1 MAWPKWDPNRRF
13 HWLRGDESDSPG
25 SDEHRAASQLLL
37 ESRSTVVLTG
47 AGISTPSG
55 IPDFRSPGSGLWE
68 FVDPA
73 DVASIWGFRAD
84 PARFYRW
91 IRPLAAKMQA
101 AQPNP
106 AHRALA
112 QLEEL
117 GLVHT
122 IVTQNIDDL
131 HTQAGSRRVL
141 HLHGQTQQAVC
152 LECGQSQPAQE
163 LWQSLLQGQESV
175 PRCPACGGL
184 VKPDVVLFGEALPP
198 ALLAE
203 AQQAVL
209 RCDLMVVAGS
219 SLEVMPAA
227 DLPLLAKRRGARLL
241 ILNLGH
247 TLADSR
253 ADLVI
258 REDLAVS
265 LPAIAALCAQAL
277 GQEE

>member
-1 MAWPKWDPNRRF
+1 MEWPKWRPDRPFHRF
-13 HWLRGDESDSPG
+13 RDEASPG
-25 SDEHRAASQLLL
+25 PELYQAASQLLL

-68 FVDPA
+68 YVDPM
-73 DVASIWGFRAD
+73 DVASIWGFRSD

-106 AHRALA
+106 AHLALA

-131 HTQAGSRRVL
+131 HSQAGSQRVL

-152 LECGQSQPAQE
+152 LECGLEQPAQE
-163 LWQSLLQGQESV
+163 LWETLLQDEDAL
-175 PRCPACGGL
+175 PHCPECAGL
-184 VKPDVVLFGEALPP
+184 LKPDVVLFGEALPP

-203 AQQAVL
+203 AQQAAL
-209 RCDLMVVAGS
+209 SCDLMVVAGS

-241 ILNLGH
+241 ILNLGQ

-258 REDLAVS
+258 REDLAIS

-277 GQEE
+277 DQRS